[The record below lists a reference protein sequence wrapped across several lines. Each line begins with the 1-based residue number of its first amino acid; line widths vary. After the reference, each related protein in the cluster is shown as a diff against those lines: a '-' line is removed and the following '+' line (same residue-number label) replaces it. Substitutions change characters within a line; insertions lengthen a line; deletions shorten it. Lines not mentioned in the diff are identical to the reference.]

1 MAIVTTDNQYYTAI
15 ANAIRGKNGTET
27 TYKPAEMAAAITAI
41 PSGGSGG
48 SPLSEL
54 QRAVVSAYISN
65 GLIDLA
71 PYVDDFSK
79 VKWIIALP
87 SNSINGTYR
96 NGYVWNSSMG
106 TKYCIQIGGE
116 ERIAIYNGL
125 GASYQTTDEGEK
137 IALGSFPTGPS
148 CYIDVQGTSFTIAD
162 GTYMMNGT
170 VYCNV
175 FYEE

>member
-1 MAIVTTDNQYYTAI
+1 MANVLVQDTSLTAI
-15 ANAIRGKNGTET
+15 ADAIRSKNGSATL
-27 TYKPAEMAAAITAI
+27 YKPSEMAAAITAI

-54 QRAVVSAYISN
+54 QMANVSAYVSD

-87 SNSINGTYR
+87 SNPIDGTYR

-106 TKYCIQIGGE
+106 TKYCIQIGGD
-116 ERIAIYNGL
+116 RAMAISNGL
-125 GASYQTTDEGEK
+125 GASFKIVDEGET
-137 IALGSFPTGPS
+137 ISLNSSTGPS
-148 CYIDVQGTSFTIAD
+148 CYIDVQGTSFTIAN

-170 VYCNV
+170 IYCRV

>member
-1 MAIVTTDNQYYTAI
+1 MANTETLVQSLTAI
-15 ANAIRGKNGTET
+15 GNAIRSKNGET
-27 TYKPAEMAAAITAI
+27 TLYKPSEMAPAISAI
-41 PSGGSGG
+41 SSGSGG

-54 QRAVVSAYISN
+54 QMADVSAYVSN
-65 GLIDLA
+65 GLIDLS

-87 SNSINGTYR
+87 SAPIDGTYR

-106 TKYCIQIGGE
+106 TNYCIQIGGD
-116 ERIAIYNGL
+116 RGVAISNGL
-125 GASYQTTDEGEK
+125 GAGFQTTDEGEQ
-137 IALGSFPTGPS
+137 ISLGSFPTGPS
-148 CYIDVQGTSFTIAD
+148 CYIDVQGTSFTIAN

-170 VYCNV
+170 VYCRV